1 MSQYECLCEKP
12 SWHRLDLPGSAHF
25 GKTLAKH
32 KDVLKEVC
40 RNHPVRD
47 MKAQTFLASAADR
60 FQVLNKNPITQTA
73 PACECGQ

>member
-1 MSQYECLCEKP
+1 MNVSVKNQVGTGWTYLGP
-12 SWHRLDLPGSAHF
+12 L
-25 GKTLAKH
+25 TLAKH

-60 FQVLNKNPITQTA
+60 FQVLNKNPHHTNSS
-73 PACECGQ
+73 CM